1 MTIITESSTL
11 KGLAVTDMRDKR
23 LTIKELKGNRN
34 TTNIVIHK
42 ASDTFFFLL
51 LYFNHTGLYYIT
63 LILHIILYNIE
74 LRLTTL
80 QYLTLHYI
88 DSKLHLPHYSKL
100 QFYFPMSGVVVF
112 FFRTNL
118 WD

>member
-42 ASDTFFFLL
+42 ASDTFFFS
-51 LYFNHTGLYYIT
+51 FFFISITQDYIT
-63 LILHIILYNIE
+63 LH
-74 LRLTTL
+74 
-80 QYLTLHYI
+80 
-88 DSKLHLPHYSKL
+88 
-100 QFYFPMSGVVVF
+100 
-112 FFRTNL
+112 
-118 WD
+118 